1 MRVYIS
7 IWIVSCFHTKRKS
20 KRKHKFF
27 VINQVK
33 VGIKV
38 GRMFSIKQFS
48 FPSIQNTEVI
58 VYVTR
63 RLNRRINDNYFDQTR
78 SSHSLELHLPFQ
90 THFYNYD
97 SISICSI
104 AKQKAFESEREN

>member
-20 KRKHKFF
+20 QRKHKFF
-27 VINQVK
+27 VINQVQ

-48 FPSIQNTEVI
+48 FPSIQNIEVI

-63 RLNRRINDNYFDQTR
+63 HLSRRINDNYFDQTR
-78 SSHSLELHLPFQ
+78 SSHSLEFHLPFQ

-104 AKQKAFESEREN
+104 AKQKAFEYEREN